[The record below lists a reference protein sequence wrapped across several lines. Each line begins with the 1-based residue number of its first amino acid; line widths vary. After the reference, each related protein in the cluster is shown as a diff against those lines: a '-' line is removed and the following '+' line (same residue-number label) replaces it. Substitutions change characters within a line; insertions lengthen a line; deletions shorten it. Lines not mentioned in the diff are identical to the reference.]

1 MEYENPWQYKGKAI
15 EQDDLD
21 GHLAFVYCITNIK
34 TKKAYIGK
42 KLLQKVKTRQVK
54 GKKKRSKV
62 ESDWKTYYGSSKELQ
77 SDVEKLGSKNFSR
90 EILHLC
96 KTKGTANYWEAW
108 HIMSNHAIMSENFYN
123 ESLQVRVHRSHVKD
137 DSVF

>member
-1 MEYENPWQYKGKAI
+1 MEEYDNPWQYKGKAI

-42 KLLQKVKTRQVK
+42 KLLQKTKTRQVK
-54 GKKKRSKV
+54 GKKKRIKI
-62 ESDWKTYYGSSKELQ
+62 ESDWKEYYGSNKQLQ
-77 SDVEKLGSKNFSR
+77 EDVEKIGTKYFRR

-96 KTKGTANYWEAW
+96 KTKGTANYLEMREQIDRRVLESDQW
-108 HIMSNHAIMSENFYN
+108 YN
-123 ESLQVRVHRSHVKD
+123 EWVMVKVHRSHIKL
-137 DSVF
+137 

>member
-21 GHLAFVYCITNIK
+21 GHLAFVYRITNLK
-34 TKKAYIGK
+34 TKRSYIGK

-96 KTKGTANYWEAW
+96 KTKGTANYLEMREQIDRRVLESDEW
-108 HIMSNHAIMSENFYN
+108 YN
-123 ESLQVRVHRSHVKD
+123 EWIAVKVHRSHIKI
-137 DSVF
+137 

>member
-96 KTKGTANYWEAW
+96 KTKGTANYLEMREQIDRRVLESDQW
-108 HIMSNHAIMSENFYN
+108 YN
-123 ESLQVRVHRSHVKD
+123 DQIYVRVHRSHIKL
-137 DSVF
+137 

>member
-1 MEYENPWQYKGKAI
+1 MEDYDNPWQYKGKAI

-42 KLLQKVKTRQVK
+42 KLLQKTKTRQVK
-54 GKKKRSKV
+54 GKKKRTKI
-62 ESDWKTYYGSSKELQ
+62 ESDWKEYYGSNKQLQ
-77 SDVEKLGSKNFSR
+77 EDVEKIGTKYFRR

-96 KTKGTANYWEAW
+96 KTKGTANYLEMREQIDRRVLESDQW
-108 HIMSNHAIMSENFYN
+108 YN
-123 ESLQVRVHRSHVKD
+123 EWVMVKVHRSHIKL
-137 DSVF
+137 

>member
-1 MEYENPWQYKGKAI
+1 MEYDNPWQYKGKAI

-21 GHLAFVYCITNIK
+21 GHLAFVYRITNLK
-34 TKKAYIGK
+34 SKRSYIGK

-54 GKKKRSKV
+54 GKKKKSKV

-96 KTKGTANYWEAW
+96 KTKGTANYLEMREQIDRRVLESDEW
-108 HIMSNHAIMSENFYN
+108 YN
-123 ESLQVRVHRSHVKD
+123 DQIYVRVHRSHIKI
-137 DSVF
+137 

>member
-1 MEYENPWQYKGKAI
+1 MEYDNPWQYKGKAI

-21 GHLAFVYCITNIK
+21 GHLAFVYRITNLK
-34 TKKAYIGK
+34 TKRSYIGK

-54 GKKKRSKV
+54 GKKKRSKI

-96 KTKGTANYWEAW
+96 KTKGTANYLEMREQIDRRVLESDEW
-108 HIMSNHAIMSENFYN
+108 YN
-123 ESLQVRVHRSHVKD
+123 DQIYVRVHRSHIKL
-137 DSVF
+137 

>member
-54 GKKKRSKV
+54 GKKKIFRKPRNFNLLCLLYTFNEIGCQIFRLLV
-62 ESDWKTYYGSSKELQ
+62 HLRIESQTQL
-77 SDVEKLGSKNFSR
+77 R
-90 EILHLC
+90 IH
-96 KTKGTANYWEAW
+96 
-108 HIMSNHAIMSENFYN
+108 
-123 ESLQVRVHRSHVKD
+123 
-137 DSVF
+137 

>member
-96 KTKGTANYWEAW
+96 KTKGTANYLEMREQIDRRVLESDEW
-108 HIMSNHAIMSENFYN
+108 YN
-123 ESLQVRVHRSHVKD
+123 DQIYVRVHRSHIKL
-137 DSVF
+137 